1 VNALAGSL
9 ALRNRNIVG
18 ENRDAAVGL
27 LDRETPEDWLRERT
41 MRVAIRE
48 QLADRGTKSIVI
60 FRIGVEWLGLATD
73 VFQEVAEECTIHTLP
88 HRRSGILGGL
98 VSVRGELLLCVNLG
112 ALLGVDPAPETT
124 GAGKKT
130 PHLLVCNRKGDRLSF
145 IVNEVFGIHRYNPAE
160 LRAAPVTLAKAAT
173 GAWTF
178 GMLPWNGRTVGC
190 LDDELVFYALNKGLA

>member
-1 VNALAGSL
+1 M
-9 ALRNRNIVG
+9 G
-18 ENRDAAVGL
+18 ENRDATIGL
-27 LDRETPEDWLRERT
+27 LDREAPEDWLREWT
-41 MRVAIRE
+41 KRVAIKE
-48 QLADRGTKSIVI
+48 ELADRGTKSIVI

-98 VSVRGELLLCVNLG
+98 VSVRGELLLCVDLG
-112 ALLGVDPAPETT
+112 TLLGIDPAPEMAR
-124 GAGKKT
+124 AGKKK

-145 IVNEVFGIHRYNPAE
+145 IVNEVFGIHRYNPAD

-173 GAWTF
+173 GAWTV

>member
-1 VNALAGSL
+1 M
-9 ALRNRNIVG
+9 G
-18 ENRDAAVGL
+18 ENRDAAIGF

-48 QLADRGTKSIVI
+48 QLADRGTKSLVI

-88 HRRSGILGGL
+88 HRRNGILSGL
-98 VSVRGELLLCVNLG
+98 VSVRGELVLCVDLG
-112 ALLGVDPAPETT
+112 TLLGVDPAPETT
-124 GAGKKT
+124 GAGKKK

-145 IVNEVFGIHRYNPAE
+145 IVNEVFGIHRYNPAD
-160 LRAAPVTLAKAAT
+160 LRAAPVTLTKVAA
-173 GAWTF
+173 GAWNV

-190 LDDELVFYALNKGLA
+190 LDDELVFYALNKGLR